1 MNATPISRRDVP
13 MNTEAENRVLPLL
26 RALISCLRRS
36 LETPLQFEIDSEGIA
51 GFVLKDFPDVLPGG
65 GASRLGEWE
74 WAKVEP
80 VLNALVERLLW
91 EPGKWVDP
99 APLPGIPPPGSND
112 PNPAVSEAA
121 HALAGGRH
129 PLARWLERFYQA
141 MRQVHPRA
149 IDIAGLRLEGFQ
161 ERDIAGRIG
170 FGLRLVRSILNGMQ
184 ANWRTAAGG
193 D

>member
-1 MNATPISRRDVP
+1 MNAMPSSRRDAL
-13 MNTEAENRVLPLL
+13 MSTEAGNRVLPLL
-26 RALISCLRRS
+26 RALLSCLRRS
-36 LETPLQFEIDSEGIA
+36 LETPLQFEIDSEGIV
-51 GFVLKDFPDVLPGG
+51 GFVLKDFPDVIQGN

-80 VLNALVERLLW
+80 GLNALVERLLG
-91 EPGKWVDP
+91 ETGEWVAP
-99 APLPGIPPPGSND
+99 APLPDIRPPSFND
-112 PNPAVSEAA
+112 ANPALSEST
-121 HALAGGRH
+121 HTIAGGRH

-161 ERDIAGRIG
+161 ERDIAGRLG

-184 ANWRTAAGG
+184 ANWRTATGAA
-193 D
+193 